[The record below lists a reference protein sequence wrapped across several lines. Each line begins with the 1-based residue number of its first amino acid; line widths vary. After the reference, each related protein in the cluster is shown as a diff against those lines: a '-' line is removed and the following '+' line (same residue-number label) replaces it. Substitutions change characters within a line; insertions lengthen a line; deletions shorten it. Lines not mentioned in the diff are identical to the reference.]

1 MRLRCENCLLI
12 NHWGSGFYVSW
23 AEDSTEVHHVI
34 KSLISVDSSS
44 YYILDQDSD
53 HQCFIKYHVY
63 LAFRVFF
70 LGHIMLLILG
80 SVYFLSRDE
89 ETSERI
95 LGFFF
100 YLKKTEIHFKIILK
114 YIYSCVFFFV
124 FLINIFLS
132 ILYLSLLSTTLTRH
146 TTLIIR

>member
-1 MRLRCENCLLI
+1 
-12 NHWGSGFYVSW
+12 
-23 AEDSTEVHHVI
+23 
-34 KSLISVDSSS
+34 
-44 YYILDQDSD
+44 
-53 HQCFIKYHVY
+53 
-63 LAFRVFF
+63 

>member
-1 MRLRCENCLLI
+1 
-12 NHWGSGFYVSW
+12 
-23 AEDSTEVHHVI
+23 
-34 KSLISVDSSS
+34 
-44 YYILDQDSD
+44 
-53 HQCFIKYHVY
+53 
-63 LAFRVFF
+63 
-70 LGHIMLLILG
+70 MLLILG

-89 ETSERI
+89 ETSEHI
-95 LGFFF
+95 LVFYFYFYF

-132 ILYLSLLSTTLTRH
+132 ILYLSILSTTLTRH